1 MSVVEQ
7 PALSKVTR
15 STPLKAERERQREIA
30 ERLIAIGRRRMV
42 RRAHVAGH
50 HADALIIEAV
60 AAELR
65 GFIQRGK

>member
-42 RRAHVAGH
+42 RRAHWQVITRMH
-50 HADALIIEAV
+50 
-60 AAELR
+60 
-65 GFIQRGK
+65 